1 MCPMYPVMSAPQ
13 RIGYRHAMT
22 RPLFRVAIVDR
33 SLLLA
38 AGVAA
43 FAFLYRLL
51 IIDFDNDNFG
61 R

>member
-1 MCPMYPVMSAPQ
+1 
-13 RIGYRHAMT
+13 MT

-51 IIDFDNDNFG
+51 IIDCDNDHFG

>member
-1 MCPMYPVMSAPQ
+1 
-13 RIGYRHAMT
+13 MT

-43 FAFLYRLL
+43 FAFLSRLL
-51 IIDFDNDNFG
+51 IIDCDNDHFG